1 MTKKIFSLV
10 LLFLSFSFSMFA
22 EIRTTLL
29 FDIALVDD
37 ERYKGPNPPAEIGI
51 GIEITKDAYYKLF
64 TNKDVIKGGLLKKG
78 FNIINIKANHLFEK
92 SGSYIYLLDLKFND
106 LILKKEIE
114 IDIRLDSEV
123 NVKKTEDKPQD
134 IEYGLSL
141 FIRDELIASSKKM
154 HYEKFPLNILNIKL
168 PPLPKNY
175 RPFDP
180 NARTDPIANSFSI
193 LSAVALAYE
202 LIKGIKNKRSARKQ
216 ALTVQKKK
224 QIIATFIKRNLAGLE
239 KEVKAVI
246 LLSIKD

>member
-51 GIEITKDAYYKLF
+51 GIEITKDAYYKLS
-64 TNKDVIKGGLLKKG
+64 TDKDVIKGGLLKKG

-154 HYEKFPLNILNIKL
+154 HYEKFPLNIKL

-175 RPFDP
+175 RPFNP

-202 LIKGIKNKRSARKQ
+202 LIKGIKNKRKAKKQ
-216 ALTVQKKK
+216 AFTIQKKK
-224 QIIATFIKRNLAGLE
+224 QIIATFMRKNLAGVG